1 MVRVELVPKGT
12 LKRRREWPP
21 REPYQEFKIKTLLA
35 EQKIIHIKKN
45 GQVVRTVTVRRKTK
59 KFTDRWARTF

>member
-1 MVRVELVPKGT
+1 MVRVELVPKRT

-35 EQKIIHIKKN
+35 EQKIIQIKKKRTS
-45 GQVVRTVTVRRKTK
+45 GQNCNS
-59 KFTDRWARTF
+59 